1 LFSLLKGIFMS
12 PPARREAAA
21 AYSTAGQNA
30 SIPNVVVVDPRFDAY
45 KPLATSARLGKLNLH
60 FRATG
65 ADAIRLA
72 RRYRVDAWLIAP
84 DLEDMSGQDFME
96 LLQDSLG
103 DSRVAFVESAAWG
116 SRQWDVAAR
125 EVGEAGADSL
135 LSSPITFRDVE
146 SLLRLS
152 SEERSAL
159 LAETASPSRAFVTLP
174 VGVGAAV
181 IAIALLMLS

>member
-1 LFSLLKGIFMS
+1 MT

-21 AYSTAGQNA
+21 ADSTAGQNA

-45 KPLATSARLGKLNLH
+45 KPLAASARLGKLNLH
-60 FRATG
+60 FRATA
-65 ADAIRLA
+65 ADAIKLA

-103 DSRVAFVESAAWG
+103 DSRVAFVESAARG

-125 EVGEAGADSL
+125 EAGEAGADSL
-135 LSSPITFRDVE
+135 LSLPITFRDLE
-146 SLLRLS
+146 SLLGLS
-152 SEERSAL
+152 SEERVAL
-159 LAETASPSRAFVTLP
+159 LAKDAPSSRAFVSLP

-181 IAIALLMLS
+181 IGIALLMLS